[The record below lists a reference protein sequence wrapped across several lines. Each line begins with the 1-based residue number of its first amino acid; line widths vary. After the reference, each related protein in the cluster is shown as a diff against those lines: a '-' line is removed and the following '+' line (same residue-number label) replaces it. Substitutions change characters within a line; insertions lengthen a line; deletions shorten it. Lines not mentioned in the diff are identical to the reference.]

1 MFACLAWNLDC
12 RLFARFVHFVSL
24 PLLVASS
31 PYFHS
36 PHWPSRCPFP
46 PHFCL
51 SFPSPSPS
59 SSSPLKKSSLPYHL
73 ILLPTISPLLPL
85 LIITS
90 GQNNLTKR
98 PHGRCTLHC
107 AVQSYSPCCATCTP
121 SNTCFFWPIRV
132 HNPNGISIGSAV
144 FAGLT
149 IVTDGLTDRPRY
161 SVCNNKTH
169 LCSTGKRPNNN
180 KWSK

>member
-1 MFACLAWNLDC
+1 MKFRLPPFCSFCPVCLTPPSRC
-12 RLFARFVHFVSL
+12 FFSLFPFPSL
-24 PLLVASS
+24 PS
-31 PYFHS
+31 P
-36 PHWPSRCPFP
+36 CPFP

-98 PHGRCTLHC
+98 PHRRCTLHC

-121 SNTCFFWPIRV
+121 SNTCFLWPIRV